1 MGLKNK
7 LRGGTGE
14 QIQTV
19 FPEIEREGEELG
31 QEMEG
36 MLSPG
41 WFLALSFEG
50 EGLRAHSTER

>member
-7 LRGGTGE
+7 SRGGTGE

-19 FPEIEREGEELG
+19 FTEAECEGEELG
-31 QEMEG
+31 QEVEG

-50 EGLRAHSTER
+50 EGRRAYSTKR